1 MPKWWADKR
10 LRKEALE
17 LKLGLRKRPSDV
29 PHIPAGSPVDREL
42 NKFQKWALWIAAGK
56 NPQTRP
62 KDIWKAVPDKMYWDV
77 LTQYIKLHSTPPP
90 QKPPIQ
96 PSLPPSK
103 WKNTPWVVKHVHTS
117 HGLRKDDGV
126 WTIDQLIARAK
137 TAKCQAIICQIGGDT
152 PDPDWA
158 ENARALYKAGKA
170 AGLRIG
176 AWGRMDYV
184 NWETVKAMIKSVLPL
199 DGVLADIEGR
209 CQDQALPEK
218 LVKEFP
224 NLPMGVI
231 ATGAI
236 DQSLDGLS
244 PPAVAQRWGDHFD
257 FVGQDYHKAD
267 NPMTPD
273 TGENFVYWR
282 STAKVTSGFR
292 HLPEAKGRWHI
303 PVVMPSAETCPP
315 LEAHRAWLRDYTP
328 HYGVWDGELVEA
340 NGEWGVFASI

>member
-1 MPKWWADKR
+1 M
-10 LRKEALE
+10 
-17 LKLGLRKRPSDV
+17 
-29 PHIPAGSPVDREL
+29 AGSPVDREL

-62 KDIWKAVPDKMYWDV
+62 KDIWKSVPDKMYWDV

-96 PSLPPSK
+96 PTLPPSK

-137 TAKCQAIICQIGGDT
+137 GAKCQAIICQIGGDT

-184 NWETVKAMIKSVLPL
+184 NWATVQAMVKSVLPM
-199 DGVLADIEGR
+199 DGILADIEGR
-209 CQDQALPEK
+209 CQDQMLPEK

-224 NLPMGVI
+224 NLPLGVI

-282 STAKVTSGFR
+282 STAKVSSGFR

-303 PVVMPSAETCPP
+303 PVVMPNAETCPP